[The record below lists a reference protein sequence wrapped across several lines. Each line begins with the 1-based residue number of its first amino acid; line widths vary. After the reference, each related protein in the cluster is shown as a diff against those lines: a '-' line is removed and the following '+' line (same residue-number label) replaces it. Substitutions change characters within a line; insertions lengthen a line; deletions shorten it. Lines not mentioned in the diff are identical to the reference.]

1 MEKTKTVKY
10 TISIEGE
17 VEIPAGEEWDRDFV
31 RDTIFRDYYD
41 NGLSIR
47 NISNVEWEV

>member
-10 TISIEGE
+10 TIFIEGE
-17 VEIPAGEEWDRDFV
+17 VEIPAEEEWNEDFV
-31 RDTIFRDYYD
+31 REAIFRDYYD